1 MKIILA
7 AKKGDLQGVKSMID
21 TVLGQKKGKKILQR
35 TFSLAVKHGHATIVH
50 YLLDNFDTIKVDIN
64 VIKYAVISGN
74 LNLVK
79 LFCSPEDITVTVIK
93 AAISEGSTSVL
104 KYLVQNVDPKKV
116 RYPISLLCTT
126 IYHGRF
132 EAVKYMIKTF
142 TFEDIGYV
150 LGILLRESIVFERDA
165 ITYYIAQLIVKHNV
179 CLNVKLSKFVC
190 KYVVLKTVD
199 CLIRQ
204 FTTGISHKHVIKSA
218 KNKHGEVFHRLLETV
233 DIFATELSVTDQYDI
248 LENAVIGSY
257 QNFVHIFDR
266 IVFDEKWLSSIINT
280 AVNCQNI
287 KVLQFLGS
295 QFAIKQK
302 TLDQA
307 LFDAAFYVNADLL
320 RCLVSL
326 GANIF
331 ANNCRALHTAT
342 RYDRIS
348 NIEYLLQVG
357 SHYDHIDTNFLD
369 SKMNHRDQ
377 KIALYILED
386 RPELRDGAMN
396 IAVSCGLV
404 EVIEYLLSVG
414 IPMSG
419 VNPDTKYSK
428 KMTQLLVCNGHWFQ
442 RLDPYRYIRILDDR
456 HLDAISDPMIRKI
469 ILGKERKYH
478 WPTDLMVTI
487 QN

>member
-7 AKKGDLQGVKSMID
+7 AKKGDLQGVKSMINI
-21 TVLGQKKGKKILQR
+21 VLGQKKGKKILQK
-35 TFSLAVKHGHATIVH
+35 TFLVAIKHGHSAIVH
-50 YLLDNFDTIKVDIN
+50 YLLDTFDAIKIN
-64 VIKYAVISGN
+64 HEVIHQTVISGN

-79 LFCSPEDITVTVIK
+79 LFCSPEDITINTIR
-93 AAISEGSTSVL
+93 AAIKKGSMNVL
-104 KYLVQNVDPKKV
+104 KYLVQNVDPKTIK
-116 RYPISLLCTT
+116 YPVSLFCSAV
-126 IYHGRF
+126 YNGRW
-132 EAVKYMIKTF
+132 EAIKCMMKIF
-142 TFEDIGYV
+142 KFEDIGYV
-150 LGILLRESIVFERDA
+150 LGILLRESIVFDQDN
-165 ITYYIAQLIVKHNV
+165 ITHYIAQLIVKHNV
-179 CLNVKLSKFVC
+179 CLRDKLSKFIC
-190 KYVVLKTVD
+190 KYVTLEIID
-199 CLIRQ
+199 CLIGH
-204 FTTGISHKHVIKSA
+204 FSTSISYKHVIKSA
-218 KNKHGEVFHRLLETV
+218 KNKHEGVFHRLLETV